1 MFCEKGETTLHFYEL
16 YEMLDEID
24 LKKRQPLVFAILT
37 DIKQQIGYD
46 AYITLEQFV
55 ELLEQNMG
63 NRNSL
68 ERLKLIFRL
77 WDEDGNGDI
86 DLFNL
91 VAVSEDLGRS
101 LSNQEAKKIIK
112 RTSMGQAI
120 QFDEFENL
128 VIRK

>member
-1 MFCEKGETTLHFYEL
+1 
-16 YEMLDEID
+16 
-24 LKKRQPLVFAILT
+24 
-37 DIKQQIGYD
+37 
-46 AYITLEQFV
+46 
-55 ELLEQNMG
+55 MG

-91 VAVSEDLGRS
+91 VAVSDDLGRS

-112 RTSMGQAI
+112 RTSMG
-120 QFDEFENL
+120 
-128 VIRK
+128 

>member
-112 RTSMGQAI
+112 RTSMG
-120 QFDEFENL
+120 
-128 VIRK
+128 